1 MQLEFLSQEFGIR
14 AERHGLHEP
23 GGWGVDSEADMQ
35 REAEAPILEIFP
47 PGVQSQ

>member
-23 GGWGVDSEADMQ
+23 GDRWVGSEADMQ
-35 REAEAPILEIFP
+35 REAETLILEIFP